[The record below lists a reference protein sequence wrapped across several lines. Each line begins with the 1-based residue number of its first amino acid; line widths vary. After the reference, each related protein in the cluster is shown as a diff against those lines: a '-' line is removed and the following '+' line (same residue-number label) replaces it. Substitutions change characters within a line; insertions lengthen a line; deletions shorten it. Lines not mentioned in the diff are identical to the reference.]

1 MATIKGQNL
10 RILLGEESTSLKC
23 IGAATQCQ
31 VHVQMQVEED
41 TTKDTEDDFVINE
54 PVGLL
59 WDVTTESIVT
69 DIEYVSAI
77 GADELVVGQIYTLL
91 FSRTIGEQNRQ
102 QAAATIN
109 MIGQAVLSDLQ
120 FNTPNQDVSTATA
133 KFTGIGELK
142 HYIGVETP
150 FELPVTQGQLLAM
163 SAADRYIKFTTPLTM
178 EQVCDGLIIRD
189 EDDYVADLTATTTY
203 IRVNMNGTG
212 VFEIQQDANDLRRWN
227 ILSPYPSTSKTYVE
241 FSYNN

>member
-10 RILLGEESTSLKC
+10 RILLGENSSSLKC

-31 VHVQMQVEED
+31 ARVQMQVEED
-41 TTKDTEDDFVINE
+41 TTKDTEDDFIINE

-59 WDVTTESIVT
+59 WDVTTEAIVT

-77 GADELVVGQIYTLL
+77 GADELVVGRIYTLL

-120 FNTPNQDVSTATA
+120 FNTPNQDISTATA

-142 HYIGVETP
+142 HYVGVETP
-150 FELPVTQGQLLAM
+150 FELPVTQGQLLTM
-163 SAADRYIKFTTPLTM
+163 SAADRYIKFTIPLTM

-189 EDDYVADLTATTTY
+189 EDDYVADLTAGTAY
-203 IRVNMNGTG
+203 ISVNLNGTF

-227 ILSPYPSTSKTYVE
+227 ILQPYPSTSKTYVE